1 MLAPAQA
8 DFYRENGYLA
18 GLRVA
23 DESQA
28 AEYRRQFDALE
39 AAEGRDKTRIGHR
52 DEPGRHR
59 APVALKDIITRAL
72 PPLCGIILGCRAATR
87 GHPSA
92 CLEKRA
98 RHSFRVCQPLGA
110 ILHAEVRV
118 VDNVVSAQPLPQT
131 AADYEAAVEQLL
143 AEVKRLNQ
151 HMQSDR
157 TDIERLKTETRTL
170 KAETRA
176 LLLSM
181 GAKF

>member
-1 MLAPAQA
+1 M
-8 DFYRENGYLA
+8 
-18 GLRVA
+18 
-23 DESQA
+23 
-28 AEYRRQFDALE
+28 
-39 AAEGRDKTRIGHR
+39 
-52 DEPGRHR
+52 
-59 APVALKDIITRAL
+59 
-72 PPLCGIILGCRAATR
+72 
-87 GHPSA
+87 
-92 CLEKRA
+92 
-98 RHSFRVCQPLGA
+98 
-110 ILHAEVRV
+110 
-118 VDNVVSAQPLPQT
+118 DNVVSAQPLPQN